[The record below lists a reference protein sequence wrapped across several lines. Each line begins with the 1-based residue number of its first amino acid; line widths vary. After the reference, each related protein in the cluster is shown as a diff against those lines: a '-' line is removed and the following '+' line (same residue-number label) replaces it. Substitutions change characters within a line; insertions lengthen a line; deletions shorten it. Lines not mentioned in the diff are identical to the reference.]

1 MLQPPNNSLTLMVKG
16 CFDLVENDRACF
28 SEDEDAATVMGD
40 VFVADNPDASLHYAN
55 DFVVYKPKADL
66 TLSGVA
72 YPQAG
77 KGGCKVTFAVGEW
90 KKSLAIFNDRFWHW
104 GSASQPEPFSAE
116 SREIP
121 LTYENAY
128 GGDSFLK
135 NPVGKGAKHS
145 RGDADDN
152 SQPLPNIEN
161 VDYYLTSPS
170 QKTDPAGFAPLK
182 TGWGDRTALTGTY
195 GDKWLKEEFPG
206 FPKDFN
212 WGYFNTAPQDQQV
225 DYLSGDETLY
235 FENLRPETPSLSS
248 KLPAI
253 RPRLFVTGNVNKQ
266 EIFSE
271 ITLRLDTLHVDME
284 SQKVY
289 LLWRGLVGVQ
299 SDEYEELSHAC
310 LFHENMAEQML
321 PHEHYHAQFQAS
333 LAATDEPFEIEE
345 FEDEQGEE
353 LAIPEV
359 ASELAD
365 EADATEEVSSDSIEH
380 IFSQEMAQLKQK
392 LKESGTSAEILDLL
406 SLDMNEDV
414 FSHKVF
420 ENYSVSPEDGE
431 NLIAKSHQ
439 DAAAFM
445 AEQGHDLTELTKA
458 TESQGVEAPDN
469 VVEITSKSDK
479 IDKMLAENASFE
491 EMDLV
496 GVDLSNRDLSG
507 VNFRQADL
515 TKANLSGANLC
526 GADFTDA
533 DLSNAK
539 LQYVIAQKTIFN
551 NAILD
556 QVDASFADF
565 SNSSFISSQCQRV
578 VMIKA
583 NFSDAALSYADFS
596 HGTLPG
602 GNFLN
607 ASLLESIFEG
617 ADLSQSQFEQIDAVG
632 CDFSDANLREVFVSK
647 SNLRQANFA
656 SSRLSLAIFEYC
668 ELSEAIFETV
678 EAPKVMF
685 TECTMNQTR
694 AGEESNFLGAKVTG
708 GSAVGIIFEG
718 NNLQD
723 AMFSQISLQSSD
735 FSSTNL
741 SGAVFDQCDMKLANF
756 KKADVID
763 TKLSGLNLFQAS
775 FAKSNLLRT
784 DLSASNLFGAEFRQ
798 AKLNNLNLKNAN
810 IHRTEIE
817 LGLVKL

>member
-1 MLQPPNNSLTLMVKG
+1 MLQPPNHSLTLMVKG
-16 CFDLVENDRACF
+16 CFDLVQSDKACF
-28 SEDEDAATVMGD
+28 TEDEDAATVMGD

-77 KGGCKVTFAVGEW
+77 KGGCRVTFAVGDW

-104 GSASQPEPFSAE
+104 GTASQPEPFSAE

-128 GGDSFLK
+128 GGDSFTK

-145 RGDADDN
+145 RVDADYD

-161 VDYYLTSPS
+161 VDHYLTSPS

-212 WGYFNTAPQDQQV
+212 WGYFNSAPQDQQV
-225 DYLSGDETLY
+225 EYLSGDETLY

-248 KLPAI
+248 QLPAI
-253 RPRLFVTGNVNKQ
+253 RPRLFVTGIVNEQ
-266 EIFSE
+266 EVFSE
-271 ITLRLDTLHVDME
+271 VTLRLDTLHVDME
-284 SQKVY
+284 TQKVY
-289 LLWRGLVGVQ
+289 LLWRGVVGVQ

-310 LFHENMAEQML
+310 LFCENMDEQL
-321 PHEHYHAQFQAS
+321 QPQAHYHSQFQAS
-333 LAATDEPFEIEE
+333 LAATDEAFEIEA
-345 FEDEQGEE
+345 FEGDQGEDLSLPESSTE
-353 LAIPEV
+353 LTTDVGAGAEQ
-359 ASELAD
+359 AD
-365 EADATEEVSSDSIEH
+365 TVEQ

-392 LKESGTSAEILDLL
+392 LKESGTSADILDLL

-414 FSHKVF
+414 FKHRVF
-420 ENYSVSPEDGE
+420 DGYAISPEEGE
-431 NLIAKSHQ
+431 KLIAKSHQ
-439 DAAAFM
+439 DAADFM
-445 AEQGHDLTELTKA
+445 AEQGHDLSALSAA
-458 TESQGVEAPDN
+458 TESQEMETPEN
-469 VVEITSKSDK
+469 VVEITSKSDT
-479 IDKMLAENASFE
+479 IDSMLAENASFE

-496 GVDLSNRDLSG
+496 GVDLSKRDLSG
-507 VNFRQADL
+507 FNFKQADL
-515 TKANLSGANLC
+515 TNANLSGANLS
-526 GADFTDA
+526 GADFSEA

-539 LQYVIAQKTIFN
+539 LQHVIAHKSIFDK
-551 NAILD
+551 AILD

-565 SNSSFISSQCQRV
+565 TSSSFMYAQGQRV

-583 NFSDAALSYADFS
+583 NFTDTALSYADFS
-596 HGTLPG
+596 QSTLPG

-607 ASLLESIFEG
+607 ASLQESVFEG
-617 ADLSQSQFEQIDAVG
+617 ADLSQGQFEQVDGVG
-632 CDFSDANLREVFVSK
+632 CDFSDANLREAFVSK

-656 SSRLSLAIFEYC
+656 SSRLSLAVFEYS

-678 EAPKVMF
+678 EAPKVVF
-685 TECTMNQTR
+685 NECTLNQTR

-708 GSAVGIIFEG
+708 GSAIGIIFEG
-718 NNLQD
+718 NNFQE
-723 AMFSQISLQSSD
+723 ANFSHISLQSSD

-741 SGAVFDQCDMKLANF
+741 SGAVFDQCDMKLVNF

-775 FAKSNLLRT
+775 FAKSNLVRT
-784 DLSASNLFGAEFRQ
+784 DLSASNLFGVEFRQ
-798 AKLNNLNLKNAN
+798 AKLDDLNLQNAN

-817 LGLVKL
+817 LGMVKV